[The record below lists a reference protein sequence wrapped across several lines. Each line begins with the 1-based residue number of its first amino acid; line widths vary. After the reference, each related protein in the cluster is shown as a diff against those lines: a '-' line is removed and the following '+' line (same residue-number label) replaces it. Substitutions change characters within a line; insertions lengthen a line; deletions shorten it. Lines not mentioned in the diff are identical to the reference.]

1 MAPKI
6 DRLQNIDSY
15 NNKISNVQLKN
26 DNNINIPI
34 GKNSSDVE
42 KTGDNY
48 TKTDVYAEKL
58 EMFQK
63 AMGFESLAG
72 VIELGIDRIGPEFGH
87 LSKEEQYNSLL
98 EFFQTTDENIAL
110 MASRDAESS
119 EPEEYCDD
127 EKDFFDH
134 KAFSELSNDD
144 KVKTFALE
152 LAKNRFLYGNTQ
164 KTEEDWNA
172 LSNEQKS
179 QLVQN
184 ERNNIVKDGSS
195 DEFCDDAISKTLEDK
210 MILLQAANS
219 RQMSFEKLN
228 GLKPQL
234 DDKGNPTGESKLD
247 IIADYTYSFSDSDN
261 PKVQDNLSEKQI
273 KALKE
278 RENLSKIIVE
288 ECKNSGIADFG
299 NGTVVLQPS
308 EIGKYLK
315 EIKEKTGKDV
325 LTLKVQYLENKQQK
339 GIPLNEDEQN
349 ELEMCQNLQKGL
361 AAVKNIEVKDYGR
374 LEAVR
379 NSEYGKYL
387 ETSMSQ
393 SDKITVYGEYIERN
407 FSNLKPDEYAKA
419 IGELTSEIMNEP
431 DGKILGSLLYAKIL
445 KEATPEQKQA
455 LARLNEGY
463 SQVNNTVHINEHDL
477 DSAVAVA
484 ETQEANGLYE
494 LSMLRI
500 ENSDDEHAHATSKI
514 DSASINEDVQRVHS
528 NRAFKVQEAK
538 MQNDML
544 TNTAENSTLQVRKE
558 TAVRLPESHKD
569 NQVELSQK
577 FMADKDV
584 ATAMNEAQIL
594 DKFHKDNQIAILTNF
609 KNRFEQNDF
618 SKDEAVRQLNTLSN
632 QIQNC
637 DKDNQLAMHNEIMTS
652 KYSEVQ
658 ENAASNIKNYDSSVQ
673 AKALDSVYQTGNQ
686 KAIDK
691 AVSNVLLYKSNDM
704 KSQELGRV
712 FGEHSVQIADEKDLK
727 DRFLGGKLTL
737 QEISQLPASKRREY
751 FVEMYK
757 KATPAQKL
765 QWLSKMPDGTQKKTI
780 YTFIALY
787 DSNLLNSMIEN
798 GKGLEMFTVCSDVA
812 AQNKIFAIMNRSENN
827 DVKEQCEQIQS
838 DPRNAA
844 LFIGKSV
851 EQEPKTAKTLN
862 SFASVPQGFVNDI
875 DGLEFFKKQDKFGS
889 FLKA

>member
-6 DRLQNIDSY
+6 ERLQNIDNY
-15 NNKISNVQLKN
+15 NNKSSNVQLKN

-34 GKNSSDVE
+34 GKNSSDTQ

-48 TKTDVYAEKL
+48 TKTDIYAQKL

-87 LSKEEQYNSLL
+87 LSKEEQYNRLL
-98 EFFQTTDENIAL
+98 EFFKTTDENITL
-110 MASRDAESS
+110 IASQAAESS
-119 EPEEYCDD
+119 EPEEYYDD

-134 KAFSELSNDD
+134 KAFAEFSNDD
-144 KVKTFALE
+144 KAKTFALE
-152 LAKNRFLYGNTQ
+152 LAKNRFLYENSQ

-172 LSNEQKS
+172 LSNEQKAE
-179 QLVQN
+179 LIQN
-184 ERNNIVKDGSS
+184 ERNNLVKNVSA

-219 RQMSFEKLN
+219 RRMSFEQLN
-228 GLKPQL
+228 RLEPQI
-234 DDKGNPTGESKLD
+234 DAKGNAIGESKFD
-247 IIADYTYSFSDSDN
+247 IIADYNYSISDSDN
-261 PKVQDNLSEKQI
+261 PKVQDNLSEKQL
-273 KALKE
+273 KAIEE
-278 RENLSKIIVE
+278 RKNLSKIIVE
-288 ECKNSGIADFG
+288 ECKNSGIEDFG
-299 NGTVVLQPS
+299 DGTIILQPT
-308 EIGKYLK
+308 EIARYLK
-315 EIKEKTGKDV
+315 EIKEKTKKDQ
-325 LTLKVQYLENKQQK
+325 LTLQIQYLENRQEK
-339 GIPLNEDEQN
+339 GIPLDDAEKER
-349 ELEMCQNLQKGL
+349 LEFCKNLQNGL
-361 AAVKNIEVKDYGR
+361 NAVKNIEVKDYGR

-387 ETSMSQ
+387 ENSLSD

-407 FSNLKPDEYAKA
+407 FSNLKPGEYAKA
-419 IGELTSEIMNEP
+419 IGELTSEIMREP
-431 DGKILGSLLYAKIL
+431 DSKILGSLLYAKIL

-455 LARLNEGY
+455 LARLNNGY
-463 SQVNNTVHINEHDL
+463 SQVNNTVHINEHDAN
-477 DSAVAVA
+477 SAVAVA
-484 ETQEANGLYE
+484 ETQEANGLFE
-494 LSMLRI
+494 LSEQRI
-500 ENSDDEHAHATSKI
+500 NISDDEHAHATSKI
-514 DSASINEDVQRVHS
+514 DSASKSENVQRAHS
-528 NRAFKVQEAK
+528 NRAYKVQDAK
-538 MQNDML
+538 MQSDML

-558 TAVRLPESHKD
+558 TAVRLPEAHKD
-569 NQVELSQK
+569 NQVDLSQK
-577 FMADKDV
+577 FMADKEV
-584 ATAMNEAQIL
+584 ATAMNDAQIL
-594 DKFHKDNQIAILTNF
+594 DKFHKDNQTAIFTSF

-618 SKDEAVRQLNTLSN
+618 AKDEAIKQLNTLSN

-673 AKALDSVYQTGNQ
+673 AKAIDAVYQTGNQ

-691 AVSNVLLYKSNDM
+691 AVSNMSLYKSDDV
-704 KSQELGRV
+704 KSQELGRIL
-712 FGEHSVQIADEKDLK
+712 GEHSISSEKDLK
-727 DRFLGGKLTL
+727 ERFLDGKLTL
-737 QEISQLPASKRREY
+737 QEISQLPPSQRREY
-751 FVEMYK
+751 FVEMYR

-765 QWLSKMPDGTQKKTI
+765 QWLSKMPDGTQKKTV

-812 AQNKIFAIMNRSENN
+812 AQNKIFALMSKSENN
-827 DVKEQCEQIQS
+827 DVKQQCEQIKS

-844 LFIGKSV
+844 LFIGKNI
-851 EQEPKTAKTLN
+851 EKEPKTAKTLN
-862 SFASVPQGFVNDI
+862 NFASVPQGFA
-875 DGLEFFKKQDKFGS
+875 DGLEFFKKHDKFGS